1 MSDTEKHV
9 ILTIPMYPDM
19 ELAAA
24 KTASVLAELMDFGE
38 GEVEEIQ
45 LAIIETCINAFEH
58 SQSDDQEVHIDFLL
72 KDDELQFKVTDRGV
86 GISPDTLDGSRI
98 LGSPGVHT
106 DLRKRGRGL
115 QIIKTL
121 MDEVDIESSPNG
133 TTISVIKRKRKVEEA

>member
-1 MSDTEKHV
+1 MSDIAKRV

-24 KTASVLAELMDFGE
+24 QTASVLAELIDFGE

-58 SQSDDQEVHIDFLL
+58 SKSDDQEIHIEFLL
-72 KDDELQFKVTDRGV
+72 MEDELQFKVTDRGI
-86 GISPDTLDGSRI
+86 GISPDTLDGSRV
-98 LGSPGVHT
+98 LGSPGLHT

-115 QIIKTL
+115 QIIRSL

-133 TTISVIKRKRKVEEA
+133 TTVSVIKKKRG

>member
-9 ILTIPMYPDM
+9 ILTIPMHPDM

-24 KTASVLAELMDFGE
+24 KTASVLAELMNFEE

-86 GISPDTLDGSRI
+86 GISPDTLDGSRL

-115 QIIKTL
+115 QIIKTF

-133 TTISVIKRKRKVEEA
+133 TTVSVIKRKKKT

>member
-1 MSDTEKHV
+1 MSYTAKQV
-9 ILTIPMYPDM
+9 TLTIPMHPDM

-24 KTASVLAELMDFGE
+24 KTASVLAELMNFGE
-38 GEVEEIQ
+38 GEIEEIQ

-86 GISPDTLDGSRI
+86 GISPDTLDGSRL

-115 QIIKTL
+115 QIIKSL
-121 MDEVDIESSPNG
+121 MDEVDIESSSNG
-133 TTISVIKRKRKVEEA
+133 TTVKIIKRKRP

>member
-1 MSDTEKHV
+1 MSDIAKRV

-58 SQSDDQEVHIDFLL
+58 SRSDDQEVHIEFLL
-72 KDDELQFKVTDRGV
+72 MANELQFKVTDRGV
-86 GISPDTLDGSRI
+86 GISTDTLDGSRV
-98 LGSPGVHT
+98 LGSPTGIDT

-115 QIIKTL
+115 QIIRSL

-133 TTISVIKRKRKVEEA
+133 TTVSVIKKKKG

>member
-9 ILTIPMYPDM
+9 VLTIPMYPDM

-58 SQSDDQEVHIDFLL
+58 SHSDDQAVHIDFLL

-133 TTISVIKRKRKVEEA
+133 TTVSVIKRKKKT

>member
-1 MSDTEKHV
+1 MSDIAKRV

-38 GEVEEIQ
+38 GDVEEIQ

-58 SQSDDQEVHIDFLL
+58 SRSDDQEVHIEFLL
-72 KDDELQFKVTDRGV
+72 MDDELQFKVTDRGI
-86 GISPDTLDGSRI
+86 GISTDTLDGSRV
-98 LGSPGVHT
+98 LGSPGIHT

-115 QIIKTL
+115 QIIRSL

-133 TTISVIKRKRKVEEA
+133 TTVSVIKKKKG

>member
-1 MSDTEKHV
+1 MSDIAKRV

-45 LAIIETCINAFEH
+45 LAIIEICINAFEH
-58 SQSDDQEVHIDFLL
+58 SKSDDQEVHIEFLL
-72 KDDELQFKVTDRGV
+72 MADELQFKVTDRGI

-98 LGSPGVHT
+98 LGIPGAHT

-115 QIIKTL
+115 QIIRSL

-133 TTISVIKRKRKVEEA
+133 TTVNVIKKKKG

>member
-1 MSDTEKHV
+1 MSDIAKRV

-19 ELAAA
+19 ELTAA

-58 SQSDDQEVHIDFLL
+58 SKSDDQEVHIEFLL
-72 KDDELQFKVTDRGV
+72 MANELQFKVTDRGV
-86 GISPDTLDGSRI
+86 GISTDTLDGSRV

-115 QIIKTL
+115 QIIRSL

-133 TTISVIKRKRKVEEA
+133 TTVSVKKRKRG

>member
-1 MSDTEKHV
+1 MSDIAKRV

-58 SQSDDQEVHIDFLL
+58 SKSDDQEIHIEFLIMA
-72 KDDELQFKVTDRGV
+72 DELQFKVTDRGV
-86 GISPDTLDGSRI
+86 GISPDTLDGSRV
-98 LGSPGVHT
+98 LGSPGIHT

-115 QIIKTL
+115 QIIRSL

-133 TTISVIKRKRKVEEA
+133 TTVSVIKKKRG

>member
-1 MSDTEKHV
+1 MSDIAKRV

-24 KTASVLAELMDFGE
+24 QTATVLAELMDFGE

-58 SQSDDQEVHIDFLL
+58 SKSDDQDIHIEFVLMEG
-72 KDDELQFKVTDRGV
+72 ELQFKVTDRGV
-86 GISPDTLDGSRI
+86 GISPDTLDGSRV
-98 LGSPGVHT
+98 LGSPGLHT

-115 QIIKTL
+115 QIIRSL

-133 TTISVIKRKRKVEEA
+133 TTVSVIKKKRG

>member
-1 MSDTEKHV
+1 MSDIAKRV

-58 SQSDDQEVHIDFLL
+58 SKSDDQEVHIEFLL
-72 KDDELQFKVTDRGV
+72 MEDELQFKVTDRGI
-86 GISPDTLDGSRI
+86 GISTDTLDGSRV

-106 DLRKRGRGL
+106 DLRRRGRGL
-115 QIIKTL
+115 QIIRSL

-133 TTISVIKRKRKVEEA
+133 TTVSVIKKKKG

>member
-1 MSDTEKHV
+1 MSDTAKQV
-9 ILTIPMYPDM
+9 TLTIPMHPDM

-24 KTASVLAELMDFGE
+24 KTASVLAELMNFEE

-58 SQSDDQEVHIDFLL
+58 SQSDDQEVHIDFLI
-72 KDDELQFKVTDRGV
+72 KDDELQFQVTDRGV
-86 GISPDTLDGSRI
+86 GISTDTLDGSRL
-98 LGSPGVHT
+98 LGTPGVHT

-115 QIIKTL
+115 QIIKSL

-133 TTISVIKRKRKVEEA
+133 TTVKIIKRKKP

>member
-1 MSDTEKHV
+1 MSDIAKRV

-58 SQSDDQEVHIDFLL
+58 SKSDDQEIHIEFLIMA
-72 KDDELQFKVTDRGV
+72 DELQFKVTDRGV
-86 GISPDTLDGSRI
+86 GISPDTLDGSRV
-98 LGSPGVHT
+98 LGSPGIHT

-115 QIIKTL
+115 QIIRSL

-133 TTISVIKRKRKVEEA
+133 TTVSVIKKKKG